1 MRDHFNEDT
10 LTMELLKIEI
20 NTVDPF
26 QVTIKYSECIDS
38 FFKKEKLHFHQYYKA
53 MTFKKSYVPELK
65 SNISSKLFGFFGK

>member
-1 MRDHFNEDT
+1 MRDHFNEGT

-38 FFKKEKLHFHQYYKA
+38 FFLKRKTTFSSILQSDDFQKELC
-53 MTFKKSYVPELK
+53 T
-65 SNISSKLFGFFGK
+65 GT